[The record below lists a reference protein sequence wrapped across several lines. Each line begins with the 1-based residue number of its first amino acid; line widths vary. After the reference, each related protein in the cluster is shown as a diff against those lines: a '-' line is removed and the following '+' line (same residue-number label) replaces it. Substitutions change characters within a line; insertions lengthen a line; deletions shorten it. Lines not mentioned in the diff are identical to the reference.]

1 MNYSAPAGR
10 CDTIRPVRTL
20 SRWSIW
26 LLVVA
31 GTRIAAACP
40 LCADNLAND
49 VYGKNPTSLGRGF
62 FWSIIFM
69 MALPFLTVGVVA
81 ARIVIARRRR
91 FRAAP
96 ESTPGVAVPDAS
108 S

>member
-1 MNYSAPAGR
+1 MFRRAS
-10 CDTIRPVRTL
+10 TL
-20 SRWSIW
+20 FLTVS
-26 LLVVA
+26 
-31 GTRIAAACP
+31 IAAWARLASACP

-49 VYGKNPTSLGRGF
+49 AYGKNPTQLGRGF

-81 ARIVIARRRR
+81 VRIVVARRRR
-91 FRAAP
+91 ASGGGSRP
-96 ESTPGVAVPDAS
+96 ETPASGDAGGMGVSEAS

>member
-1 MNYSAPAGR
+1 MFRRAS
-10 CDTIRPVRTL
+10 TL
-20 SRWSIW
+20 FLTVS
-26 LLVVA
+26 
-31 GTRIAAACP
+31 IAAWARLASACP

-49 VYGKNPTSLGRGF
+49 AYGKNPTQLGRGF

-69 MALPFLTVGVVA
+69 MALPFLTVGIVA

-91 FRAAP
+91 TGAASPAAAP
-96 ESTPGVAVPDAS
+96 ASGERGSMGLPEAS